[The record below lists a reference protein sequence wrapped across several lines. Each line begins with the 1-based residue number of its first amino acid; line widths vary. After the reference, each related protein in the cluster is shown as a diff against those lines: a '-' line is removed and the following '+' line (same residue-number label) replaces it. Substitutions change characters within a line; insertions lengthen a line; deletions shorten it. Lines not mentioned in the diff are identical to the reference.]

1 MTPLPVR
8 ARSRGLRTAL
18 ESGGQC
24 QWSAR
29 RAWPWRRPSRPLR
42 LHACAAHVY
51 VRGDLERERH
61 AAIPSRLLRATLA
74 PPADRPSATPR
85 RACAVACASRRF
97 RVRIA
102 ATMIGRERNGTERN
116 ETDYVHVDR
125 DGSRKRV
132 LLISDNSA
140 LFGADALLVSLKF
153 SSGFR

>member
-1 MTPLPVR
+1 MERTQSVAVAPPVSASPAPRLRCARVR
-8 ARSRGLRTAL
+8 AGRSR
-18 ESGGQC
+18 
-24 QWSAR
+24 AR
-29 RAWPWRRPSRPLR
+29 ARAPCR
-42 LHACAAHVY
+42 
-51 VRGDLERERH
+51 
-61 AAIPSRLLRATLA
+61 AIPSRLLRATLA
-74 PPADRPSATPR
+74 PPAGRPSATPR